1 MYIDE
6 WVIRIHVKIEEVMG
20 MRQKPARLK
29 KGDTIGIISPSGP
42 YRDGQLEKALP
53 FLEGLGLNYKLGKNA
68 SNRWGYL
75 AGKDEE
81 RLADLHEMFADP
93 DIAGIICSRG
103 GYGAARYTD
112 KIDFELIRNN
122 PKVFWG
128 YSDITFL
135 HTSFGQLA
143 NLVTFHGPMLT
154 SDVAGDDFAELSAKM
169 FEQLFEPTPL
179 VYDESISQL
188 EVLSEG
194 VAKAEIVGGNLSLL
208 ANGIG
213 TKFEIETN
221 GKILLIEDINEEP
234 YRVDCMLNQLRQAN
248 KLDELAGV
256 VIGDFADA
264 QPKGDKPSLTLEEV
278 LDDYFKN
285 RPYPVVKGFKIGHC
299 QPHFAIPLGV
309 EAELD
314 ASNKVLRL
322 APGVE

>member
-1 MYIDE
+1 
-6 WVIRIHVKIEEVMG
+6 
-20 MRQKPARLK
+20 MRQKPRRLK

-42 YRDGQLEKALP
+42 FRDPKMARALP
-53 FLEGLGLNYKLGKNA
+53 FLEKLGLNYKLGKNA

-81 RLADLHEMFADP
+81 RLTDLHDMFADSR
-93 DIAGIICSRG
+93 IAGIICSRG
-103 GYGAARYTD
+103 GYGAARFTD

-135 HTSFGQLA
+135 HTAIGQLA
-143 NLVTFHGPMLT
+143 NLVTFHGPMLS
-154 SDVAGDDFAELSAKM
+154 SDIAGDDFEELSASM
-169 FEQLFEPTPL
+169 FEQLFEPTTL
-179 VYDESISQL
+179 TYDESISKL

-194 VAKAEIVGGNLSLL
+194 TIKAQIIGGNISLL
-208 ANGIG
+208 TNSVG
-213 TKFEIETN
+213 TKFEVETS
-221 GKILLIEDINEEP
+221 GKILLIEDIGEEP
-234 YRVDCMLNQLRQAN
+234 YRVDGMLNQLRQAN
-248 KLDELAGV
+248 KLDSVAGV
-256 VIGDFADA
+256 VIGDFAHA
-264 QPKGDKPSLTLEEV
+264 QSTGTKPSFTLNEV
-278 LDDYFKN
+278 FDDYFKN

>member
-1 MYIDE
+1 
-6 WVIRIHVKIEEVMG
+6 MG

-42 YRDGQLEKALP
+42 YRDGQLEKVIP
-53 FLEGLGLNYKLGKNA
+53 FLEKLGLNYKLGKHA

-81 RLADLHEMFADP
+81 RLADLHDMFANP

-103 GYGAARYTD
+103 GYGAARFTD

-154 SDVAGDDFAELSAKM
+154 SDVAGDDFEELSAKM
-169 FEQLFEPTPL
+169 FEQLFEPKTL
-179 VYDESISQL
+179 TYDESISKL
-188 EVLSEG
+188 EVLSDG
-194 VAKAEIVGGNLSLL
+194 VATAEIVGGNLSLL

-213 TKFEIETN
+213 TKFEVETS
-221 GKILLIEDINEEP
+221 GKLLLIEDINEEP

-248 KLDELAGV
+248 KLDVVAGV

-264 QPKGDKPSLTLEEV
+264 KPKGDKPSLTLEEV
-278 LDDYFKN
+278 LDDYFKD
-285 RPYPVVKGFKIGHC
+285 RPYPVMKGFKIGHC

-314 ASNKVLRL
+314 TRNKVLRL

>member
-1 MYIDE
+1 ME
-6 WVIRIHVKIEEVMG
+6 

-42 YRDGQLEKALP
+42 FRDGQLEKAIP
-53 FLEGLGLNYKLGKNA
+53 FLEKLGLNYKLGKNA

-81 RLADLHEMFADP
+81 RLADLHDMFANP
-93 DIAGIICSRG
+93 DITGIICSRG
-103 GYGAARYTD
+103 GYGAARFTD

-169 FEQLFEPTPL
+169 FEQLFEPTSL
-179 VYDESISQL
+179 IYDESISEL

-194 VAKAEIVGGNLSLL
+194 IATAEIVGGNLSLL

-213 TKFEIETN
+213 TKFEVETS

-248 KLDELAGV
+248 KLDKLAGV

-278 LDDYFKN
+278 LDDYFKD
-285 RPYPVVKGFKIGHC
+285 RPYPVMKGFKIGHC

-314 ASNKVLRL
+314 TRNKVLRL

>member
-1 MYIDE
+1 
-6 WVIRIHVKIEEVMG
+6 MG

-42 YRDGQLEKALP
+42 YRDGQLEKAIP
-53 FLEGLGLNYKLGKNA
+53 FLEKLGLNYKLGKHA

-81 RLADLHEMFADP
+81 RLADLHDMFTDP

-103 GYGAARYTD
+103 GYGAARFTD

-143 NLVTFHGPMLT
+143 NLATFHGPMLT

-169 FEQLFEPTPL
+169 FEQLFEPTTL
-179 VYDESISQL
+179 TYDESISKL

-194 VAKAEIVGGNLSLL
+194 DATAESVGGNLSLL

-213 TKFEIETN
+213 TKFEVETS
-221 GKILLIEDINEEP
+221 GKLLLIEDINEEP

-248 KLDELAGV
+248 KLDVVAGV

-264 QPKGDKPSLTLEEV
+264 KPKGDKPSLTLEEV
-278 LDDYFKN
+278 LDDYFKD
-285 RPYPVVKGFKIGHC
+285 RSYPVMKGFKIGHC

-314 ASNKVLRL
+314 TRNKVLRL

>member
-1 MYIDE
+1 
-6 WVIRIHVKIEEVMG
+6 

-29 KGDTIGIISPSGP
+29 KGDTIGVISPSGP
-42 YRDGQLEKALP
+42 FRDGQLEKALP
-53 FLEGLGLNYKLGKNA
+53 FLEKLGLNYKLGKNA

-81 RLADLHEMFADP
+81 RLADLHDMFADP

-103 GYGAARYTD
+103 GYGAARFTD

-143 NLVTFHGPMLT
+143 NLATFHGPMLT

-179 VYDESISQL
+179 VYDESISKL

-194 VAKAEIVGGNLSLL
+194 VAIAEIVGGNLSLL

-248 KLDELAGV
+248 KLDALAGV

-264 QPKGDKPSLTLEEV
+264 GPKGDKPSLTLEEV

-314 ASNKVLRL
+314 ATNKVLRL